1 MHKNSTTIGLT
12 VLLVAILV
20 AASGGARGAAHAA
33 NAAGS
38 AAAQGNN
45 ASAPADEGAA
55 AAAAWRLADL
65 YASPEAWNQA
75 YAQATTEAQGLEHY
89 RGTLSR
95 SSAALYSALDA
106 ISTVRRAAARLA
118 VYASLK
124 GDEDLRIAS
133 NQERRQQSQRLQT
146 LIDENTAWL
155 APEILRVGRPTVQR
169 FIAENAQ
176 LAHRFDFLLD
186 NTLRAAPHTLGDQAE
201 GVLAAA
207 GTVLQQPQVDRGLL
221 ADGELAFPTI
231 TLSDGERVQLSSA
244 SFTRYR
250 EVASRADRKQVFDA
264 FFDAWSKDESTFGG
278 LLATEVMGDWFSAST
293 RHFASS
299 LDSALFPDNMPP
311 TVYHAL
317 VEQTHAALP
326 TLYRY
331 LQLRRQLLGIQ
342 GPLQYYDAY
351 VPMFALTPEP
361 HFSLQESERL
371 TLAALQPLGS
381 DYVQMLRHGFASQW
395 MDPYPRPGKA
405 SGAYMNGDA
414 YEVHPYLLLNETG
427 DYLSLS
433 TLAHEW
439 GHAMHTLLADQ
450 AQPYEKSQYST
461 FIAETASIGN
471 EMLLNDY
478 MVDHAHSKAEKLYYL
493 GEGLESIRTT
503 FFRQVLFAEFEL
515 KIHQQL
521 EQGQPLSGESMT
533 RLYCDL
539 LRTYYGEAQGIMHID
554 PRYCIEWAYVPHFY
568 YDFYVY
574 QYATSMAG
582 AASMTDAIL
591 EQGAS
596 ARARYFK
603 MLRAGGSD
611 YPYQLYRQAG
621 IDMATPAPY
630 RALMARMN
638 RIMDQIEQLEAQN

>member
-1 MHKNSTTIGLT
+1 MDIKTMTTWLFRS
-12 VLLVAILV
+12 AR
-20 AASGGARGAAHAA
+20 ASRSP
-33 NAAGS
+33 S
-38 AAAQGNN
+38 AALTPLIA
-45 ASAPADEGAA
+45 ALLLALPGAA
-55 AAAAWRLADL
+55 APIAQAASSSTDAPPPAWQLADL
-65 YASPEAWNQA
+65 YPTPEAWSKA
-75 YAQATTEAQGLEHY
+75 YSETTAAAQSLSHY

-95 SSAALYSALDA
+95 GSDALYQALDG
-106 ISTVRRAAARLA
+106 ISKVRREAARLA

-124 GDEDLRIAS
+124 ADEDLRVAS
-133 NQERRQQSQRLQT
+133 NQERRQQSQRLET

-155 APEILRVGRPTVQR
+155 APEILRLGRPTVQR
-169 FIAENAQ
+169 FIAQNAQ
-176 LAHRFDFLLD
+176 LAHRFDFFLD
-186 NTLRAAPHTLGDQAE
+186 NTLRAAPHTLDDQAE

-207 GTVLQQPQVDRGLL
+207 GTLLQQPQADRGLL

-231 TLSDGERVQLSSA
+231 TLADGEQVHLSSA
-244 SFTRYR
+244 SFTKYR
-250 EVASRADRKQVFDA
+250 EVANRADREQVFDA
-264 FFDAWSKDESTFGG
+264 FFDAWKKDEATFGG
-278 LLATEVMGDWFSAST
+278 LLATQVMGDWFTAST

-299 LDSALFPDNMPP
+299 LDSALFPDNMPDA
-311 TVYHAL
+311 VYHAL

-331 LQLRRQLLGIQ
+331 LNLRRKLLGIQ

-351 VPMFALTPEP
+351 VPMFTLHPEP
-361 HFSLQESERL
+361 HFSLQESERIVL
-371 TLAALQPLGS
+371 QALQPLGA
-381 DYVQMLRHGFASQW
+381 DYVQMLRQGFAAHW
-395 MDPYPRPGKA
+395 MDPFPRPGKA

-414 YEVHPYLLLNETG
+414 YDVHPYLLLNETG

-439 GHAMHTLLADQ
+439 GHAMHTLLADR
-450 AQPYEKSQYST
+450 AEPYEKSQYST

-478 MVDHAHSKAEKLYYL
+478 MVDHAPSKAEKLYYL

-521 EQGQPLSGESMT
+521 EQGHPLSGEGMT
-533 RLYCDL
+533 KLYCDL
-539 LRTYYGEAQGIMHID
+539 LRTYYGDAEGIMHID

-582 AASMTDAIL
+582 AAYMTDAIL

-596 ARARYFK
+596 ARERYFK

-611 YPYQLYRQAG
+611 YPYDLYRQAG
-621 IDMATPAPY
+621 IDMATPGPY
-630 RALMARMN
+630 QALMARMN
-638 RIMDQIEQLEAQN
+638 RIMDTIEQLEAQK

>member
-1 MHKNSTTIGLT
+1 MNKNSTAIALMA
-12 VLLVAILV
+12 LLVAILL
-20 AASGGARGAAHAA
+20 AASGGARSLAHAA
-33 NAAGS
+33 DAKDAAVARGASEQGS
-38 AAAQGNN
+38 
-45 ASAPADEGAA
+45 P
-55 AAAAWRLADL
+55 AAWRLSDL
-65 YASPEAWNQA
+65 YASPEAWSQA
-75 YAQATTEAQGLEHY
+75 YARATTDAQGLERY
-89 RGTLSR
+89 RGKLSH

-106 ISTVRRAAARLA
+106 ISNVRRAATRLA

-146 LIDENTAWL
+146 LIDEKTAWL
-155 APEILRVGRPTVQR
+155 APEILRLGRPTVRR

-176 LAHRFDFLLD
+176 LAHRFDFFLD

-207 GTVLQQPQVDRGLL
+207 GTVLQQPEVDRGLL

-231 TLSDGERVQLSSA
+231 TLSNGEQVHLSSA
-244 SFTRYR
+244 SFTKYR
-250 EVASRADRKQVFDA
+250 EVANRADRKQVFDA

-278 LLATEVMGDWFSAST
+278 LLATEVMGDWFAAST

-299 LDSALFPDNMPP
+299 LDSALFTDNMPP
-311 TVYHAL
+311 AVYHAL
-317 VEQTHAALP
+317 VDQTHAALP
-326 TLYRY
+326 TLRRY
-331 LQLRRQLLGIQ
+331 LQLRRKLLGIQ

-351 VPMFALTPEP
+351 VPMITLNPEP
-361 HFSLQESERL
+361 HFSLEESERL
-371 TLAALQPLGS
+371 TLAALAPLGPE
-381 DYVQMLRHGFASQW
+381 YVQMLRHGFASQW

-414 YEVHPYLLLNETG
+414 YDVHPYLLLNETG

-439 GHAMHTLLADQ
+439 GHAMHTLLADK

-478 MVDHAHSKAEKLYYL
+478 MVDHAHSKAEKLYFL
-493 GEGLESIRTT
+493 GEGLESIRTI

-533 RLYCDL
+533 KLYCEL

-554 PRYCIEWAYVPHFY
+554 PRYCIEWAEVPHFY

-596 ARARYFK
+596 ARERYFR
-603 MLRAGGSD
+603 MLRAGGSN
-611 YPYQLYRQAG
+611 YPYELYRQAG

-630 RALMARMN
+630 QALMARMN
-638 RIMDQIEQLEAQN
+638 RIMDQIEQLEAQQ